1 MAGPGDGLLA
11 GPILGI
17 LRYQVC
23 KATRLNL
30 RTASPPEPYKV
41 LNALHLFK
49 KIILATGRDQETL
62 KWGKKRNFIPKQNTH
77 DLLVGALSIG
87 IPSNNLYFKRV
98 TQLL

>member
-41 LNALHLFK
+41 LNA
-49 KIILATGRDQETL
+49 
-62 KWGKKRNFIPKQNTH
+62 
-77 DLLVGALSIG
+77 
-87 IPSNNLYFKRV
+87 
-98 TQLL
+98 